1 MNFCCLFCG
10 YSVTS
15 AEGESFFFFFFFF
28 FFLSFFVFFFSV
40 FLSSS
45 SNSLSAFLKNILP
58 LHPTPPHPHSSP
70 YRNLFF
76 VVVVV
81 VVVVVVLCFGK
92 PLLDGSFLLLS
103 CSFVLLFV
111 C

>member
-1 MNFCCLFCG
+1 MNLCCLFRG

-15 AEGESFFFFFFFF
+15 AEGESV
-28 FFLSFFVFFFSV
+28 LVFFFSV

-58 LHPTPPHPHSSP
+58 PHPTPPPPHPHCSP
-70 YRNLFF
+70 CRNLFVVA
-76 VVVVV
+76 VVVVDV

-92 PLLDGSFLLLS
+92 PLLDG
-103 CSFVLLFV
+103 CNFVLLFV

>member
-15 AEGESFFFFFFFF
+15 AEGESFFSCL

-58 LHPTPPHPHSSP
+58 PHPTPPHPHSSP

-81 VVVVVVLCFGK
+81 VVVVVLCFGK
-92 PLLDGSFLLLS
+92 RLLDGSFLLLS